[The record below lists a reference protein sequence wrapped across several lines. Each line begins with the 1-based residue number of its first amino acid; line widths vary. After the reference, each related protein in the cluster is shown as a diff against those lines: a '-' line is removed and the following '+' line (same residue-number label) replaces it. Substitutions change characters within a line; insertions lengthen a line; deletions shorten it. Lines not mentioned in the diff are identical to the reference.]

1 MKVLTEELRLWAAR
15 ERELADVYQG
25 QVGADHDRTAALL
38 ERAADRIED
47 LEREAVTDTQPG
59 LPL

>member
-1 MKVLTEELRLWAAR
+1 MKVLTEELRLLAAR
-15 ERELADVYQG
+15 EREAADMYQG
-25 QVGADHDRTAALL
+25 QFAADHDRAADLL

-47 LEREAVTDTQPG
+47 LEREAVTDTQPE

>member
-1 MKVLTEELRLWAAR
+1 MRVLTEELRLAAH
-15 ERELADVYQG
+15 ELRKFGALDPSGRWNDETAD
-25 QVGADHDRTAALL
+25 LL

-47 LEREAVTDTQPG
+47 LEREAVTDTQPE